1 MTVST
6 RLRKDVREEAHGS
19 FHIWECE
26 RRPVFAEVSAGS
38 CVTVP
43 LSASVGIIVLAPFL
57 CWLDV
62 VSVLVESLRE
72 RLNSALEYLLGC
84 VLLAYILSL
93 HYAGRGHI

>member
-1 MTVST
+1 MTVGT

-19 FHIWECE
+19 FHIRECE
-26 RRPVFAEVSAGS
+26 RRSVFAEVSAGS

-62 VSVLVESLRE
+62 VSVL
-72 RLNSALEYLLGC
+72 
-84 VLLAYILSL
+84 LS
-93 HYAGRGHI
+93 R